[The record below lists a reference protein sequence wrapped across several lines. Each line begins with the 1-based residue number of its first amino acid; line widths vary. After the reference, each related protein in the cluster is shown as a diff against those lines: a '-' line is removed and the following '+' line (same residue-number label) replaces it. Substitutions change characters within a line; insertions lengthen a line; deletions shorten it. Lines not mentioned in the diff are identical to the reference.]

1 MTYRNH
7 SPQKQRSTNVTNSVK
22 ETEPKPKQSSRIINE
37 SLAEKAK
44 FG

>member
-7 SPQKQRSTNVTNSVK
+7 SHQKQRSTNVTNSVK
-22 ETEPKPKQSSRIINE
+22 ETEPKQSSRIINE